1 MQEMREGLSQH
12 EVLEVFRKQ
21 PERTFRIR
29 DLVRELGL
37 RSSQAHELKHVLN
50 DLSKRRKIRESKK
63 SHFTLSSQRRP
74 GKETDRRTWH
84 KGGKVKSRMTA
95 GHKAPRE
102 QRAAPAVSKPA
113 PSNIVTGRLVGHR
126 DGYGFVVPDK
136 PLEGTDQDI
145 FIPPDATGPALHGDR
160 VEVQVVRS
168 RPDWRT
174 QFSRNAKPSTRVEG
188 RILRVAER
196 AQKTVVGEFRIGAR
210 SNYVVPFERRIP
222 HEILIPRGQEWPAAE
237 RARHRQFGG
246 ESEGRRG
253 RRAKQKADSR
263 ALDGMIVDVELT
275 EFPRPGVQPGG
286 RVIEILG
293 RRDEFGVDVEIMI
306 RKHHLPHRFPEE
318 VLAEAEDTP
327 QFISESEHQHR
338 RDFRSLPVVTI
349 DGETAKDFDDA
360 VYVERL
366 DNGHFLLQVHIADVA
381 HYVRPA
387 TALDREARLR
397 GNSVYF
403 PDRAVPMLPLELSNG
418 ICSLNP
424 YVDRLVMSALMEIDR
439 QGNTVRYE
447 ITPGII
453 HSAERMTYTA
463 VRDILAGE
471 PGACHTYQALVTNFK
486 LMEELAQILIRHRHE
501 RGSIDFDLP
510 EPEIMFDEAGHMVGV
525 TRSERNIAHRIIEEF
540 MLAANE
546 TVAGYLEHKG
556 VPSLYRV
563 HEKPDPQKVLEF
575 EEIAATFGYSLGI
588 KLPARQSLRI
598 HGRIERDPRPRLHEQ
613 LEKIG
618 LEITPRHYQ
627 HLTGRIEGKPEERI
641 LSYLMLRSLKLA
653 RYSEENLGHFALAA
667 GTYTH
672 FTSPIRRYPD
682 LVVQRVLKHV
692 LHQQKHGLARGTVPI
707 ERQARKSAAGPQTP
721 AFTAKAR
728 EHPAPVSSDELR
740 AMAIETSEAERRAQ
754 DAERELINLKKVAF
768 MAQHLGDE
776 FDALLIS
783 LTKHGFFVEL
793 IDLFV
798 EGFVSLESLEDDRY
812 VYRESLRAAVGRH
825 SNKAF
830 RLGDRIR
837 VRLDRVDATENRME
851 FSVVD

>member
-1 MQEMREGLSQH
+1 MREGLSQH

-21 PERTFRIR
+21 PEKTFHIR
-29 DLVRELGL
+29 ELVRELGL

-63 SHFTLSSQRRP
+63 SQFTLSPQPRH
-74 GKETDRRTWH
+74 GKETDQRTWR
-84 KGGKVKSRMTA
+84 KGRQVETRTA
-95 GHKAPRE
+95 AGR
-102 QRAAPAVSKPA
+102 KPA
-113 PSNIVTGRLVGHR
+113 REERTPSPPPKAAASNIVTGRLVGHR
-126 DGYGFVVPDK
+126 DGYGFVVPDH

-145 FIPPDATGPALHGDR
+145 FIPPGAMGPALHGDR

-174 QFSRNAKPSTRVEG
+174 RFSRNAKPSTRVEG
-188 RILRVAER
+188 RILRVADR
-196 AQKTVVGEFRIGAR
+196 AHKTVVGEFHVGSR

-222 HEILIPRGQEWPAAE
+222 HEIIIPPGQEWPPAE
-237 RARHRQFGG
+237 RTRHRQYGG
-246 ESEGRRG
+246 ESEGKRG
-253 RRAKQKADSR
+253 RRARQKAGSR
-263 ALDGMIVDVELT
+263 ELDGMIVDVELT
-275 EFPRPGVQPGG
+275 EFPRPGMQPGG

-318 VLAEAEDTP
+318 VLAEAEDAP
-327 QFISESEHQHR
+327 QFISESEHQRR

-366 DNGHFLLQVHIADVA
+366 DNGHYLLEVHIADVA

-387 TALDREARLR
+387 MALDREARLR

-471 PGACHTYQALVTNFK
+471 PGACHTYRALVPNFK

-510 EPEIMFDEAGHMVGV
+510 EPEIKFDEAGHMVGV

-546 TVAGYLEHKG
+546 TVAGYLEG
-556 VPSLYRV
+556 NEIPSLYRV
-563 HEKPDPQKVLEF
+563 HEKPNPQKVLDF

-588 KLPARQSLRI
+588 KLPARQSLRV
-598 HGRIERDPRPRLHEQ
+598 HGRAERDQRPKLHEQ
-613 LEKIG
+613 LEKID

-627 HLTGRIEGKPEERI
+627 HLTARIEGKPEERI
-641 LSYLMLRSLKLA
+641 LSYLMLRSLKQA

-682 LVVQRVLKHV
+682 LIVHRILKYLLQQEKQGHAGGKVAAQGRV
-692 LHQQKHGLARGTVPI
+692 
-707 ERQARKSAAGPQTP
+707 RKSATASRNLPTSASKAGGD
-721 AFTAKAR
+721 
-728 EHPAPVSSDELR
+728 PAPPSPDELR

-812 VYRESLRAAVGRH
+812 IYRESLRAAVGRR
-825 SNKAF
+825 SNKAY

-837 VRLDRVDATENRME
+837 VRLDRVDPTENRME
-851 FSVVD
+851 FSVAD

>member
-1 MQEMREGLSQH
+1 MREGLSQH
-12 EVLEVFRKQ
+12 DVLTVFRKQ

-29 DLVRELGL
+29 ELVRELGL

-50 DLSKRRKIRESKK
+50 DLSKRHKIRESAK
-63 SHFTLSSQRRP
+63 SHFTLSPQRRQ
-74 GKETDRRTWH
+74 GKGTDQRTWR
-84 KGGKVKSRMTA
+84 KGGKVETRTA
-95 GHKAPRE
+95 TGPKHDRE
-102 QRAAPAVSKPA
+102 ERTSTAMPRAAA
-113 PSNIVTGRLVGHR
+113 SNIVTGRLVGHR

-145 FIPPDATGPALHGDR
+145 FIPPGATGPALHGDR
-160 VEVQVVRS
+160 VEVQVVLS

-174 QFSRNAKPSTRVEG
+174 RFPRSAKPSTRVEG

-196 AQKTVVGEFRIGAR
+196 TQKTVVGVFRIGPR
-210 SNYVVPFERRIP
+210 FNCVVPFERRIP
-222 HEILIPRGQEWPAAE
+222 HEIIIPPGQERPPAE
-237 RARHRQFGG
+237 RTRHRQYGG
-246 ESEGRRG
+246 ESEGKRG
-253 RRAKQKADSR
+253 RRAKQKATSQD
-263 ALDGMIVDVELT
+263 LDGMIVDVELT
-275 EFPRPGVQPGG
+275 EFPRPGVQPRG

-318 VLAEAEDTP
+318 VLAEAEDAP
-327 QFISESEHQHR
+327 QFISESEHEHR

-366 DNGHFLLQVHIADVA
+366 DNGHYLLQVHIADVA
-381 HYVRPA
+381 HYVRAA

-439 QGNTVRYE
+439 QGNRVRYE
-447 ITPGII
+447 INPGII

-471 PGACHTYQALVTNFK
+471 PGACDTYRALVPNFK

-510 EPEIMFDEAGHMVGV
+510 EPEIKFDEAGHMVGV

-546 TVAGYLEHKG
+546 TVAGHLENQG

-563 HEKPDPQKVLEF
+563 HEKPNPQKVLEF

-588 KLPARQSLRI
+588 KLPALQSVRVR
-598 HGRIERDPRPRLHEQ
+598 GRVERDQRPRLHEQ
-613 LEKIG
+613 LEKID

-627 HLTGRIEGKPEERI
+627 RLTARIEGKPEERI
-641 LSYLMLRSLKLA
+641 LSYLMLRSLKQA

-672 FTSPIRRYPD
+672 FTSPIRRYAD
-682 LVVQRVLKHV
+682 LIVHRILKYVL
-692 LHQQKHGLARGTVPI
+692 QQEKQGQARGTV
-707 ERQARKSAAGPQTP
+707 AAGRQTTP
-721 AFTAKAR
+721 LTSKAG
-728 EHPAPVSSDELR
+728 EHPAPPSPDELR

-812 VYRESLRAAVGRH
+812 VYRESLRAAVGRRG
-825 SNKAF
+825 NKAY
-830 RLGDRIR
+830 RLGDRVR
-837 VRLDRVDATENRME
+837 VRLDRVDPTENRMD
-851 FSVVD
+851 FSVVG

>member
-1 MQEMREGLSQH
+1 MREGLSQH

-29 DLVRELGL
+29 ELVRELGL

-63 SHFTLSSQRRP
+63 SQFSLAPQRRP
-74 GKETDRRTWH
+74 GTQSEKGTWR
-84 KGGKVKSRMTA
+84 KSKKVESHVAA
-95 GHKAPRE
+95 GRKQPRE
-102 QRAAPAVSKPA
+102 RRAAPSVSKQA
-113 PSNIVTGRLVGHR
+113 HNNIVAGRLVGHR

-145 FIPPDATGPALHGDR
+145 FIPPGAMGPALHGDR

-174 QFSRNAKPSTRVEG
+174 RFSRSAKPSTRVEG

-196 AQKTVVGEFRIGAR
+196 AQKTVVGEFRIGPR
-210 SNYVVPFERRIP
+210 CNHVVPFERRIP
-222 HEILIPRGQEWPAAE
+222 HEILIPRGQEWPPAD

-246 ESEGRRG
+246 ESEGKRG
-253 RRAKQKADSR
+253 RRAKRKADSR
-263 ALDGMIVDVELT
+263 EMDGLIVDVELT
-275 EFPRPGVQPGG
+275 EFPRPGIQPRG

-293 RRDEFGVDVEIMI
+293 GRDEFGVDVEIMI

-318 VLAEAEDTP
+318 VLAEAEDAP
-327 QFISESEHQHR
+327 QFISEAEHQHR
-338 RDFRSLPVVTI
+338 RDFRTLPVVTI

-366 DNGHFLLQVHIADVA
+366 DTGHFMLQVHIADVA

-447 ITPGII
+447 ITPGMI

-471 PGACHTYQALVTNFK
+471 PGACHTYQSLVPNCK
-486 LMEELAQILIRHRHE
+486 LMEELAQILIRHRRE

-510 EPEIMFDEAGHMVGV
+510 EPEIKFDEAGHMVGV

-546 TVAGYLEHKG
+546 TVAGYLEHVV

-575 EEIAATFGYSLGI
+575 EEIASTFGYSLGI

-598 HGRIERDPRPRLHEQ
+598 YGRAPHEQLPKLHEQ
-613 LEKIG
+613 LEKID
-618 LEITPRHYQ
+618 LEISPHHYQ
-627 HLTGRIEGKPEERI
+627 RLAGRIEGKPEERI
-641 LSYLMLRSLKLA
+641 LSYLMLRSLKQA

-682 LVVQRVLKHV
+682 LIVHRVLKQV
-692 LHQQKHGLARGTVPI
+692 LGEQKRGYAGGTVPI
-707 ERQARKSAAGPQTP
+707 EGLTRKSASAVRQAPN
-721 AFTAKAR
+721 FTSKAR
-728 EHPAPVSSDELR
+728 SQPVPVSPDELR
-740 AMAIETSEAERRAQ
+740 ALAIETSEAERRAE

-798 EGFVSLESLEDDRY
+798 EGFVSLESLDDDRY
-812 VYRESLRAAVGRH
+812 VYRESLRAAVGRS
-825 SNKAF
+825 SNKAY

-837 VRLDRVDATENRME
+837 VRLDRVDPTENRME

>member
-1 MQEMREGLSQH
+1 MREGLSQH
-12 EVLEVFRKQ
+12 EVLEVLRKQ

-29 DLVRELGL
+29 ELVRELGL

-50 DLSKRRKIRESKK
+50 DLSRQRKIRESKK
-63 SHFTLSSQRRP
+63 SHFMLAPQRRHGQGTDQQTWRK
-74 GKETDRRTWH
+74 GKKVESRTSDRRERAREE
-84 KGGKVKSRMTA
+84 RMPSPT
-95 GHKAPRE
+95 P
-102 QRAAPAVSKPA
+102 KPG
-113 PSNIVTGRLVGHR
+113 PDNIVSGRLVGHR
-126 DGYGFVVPDK
+126 DGYGFVVPDH
-136 PLEGTDQDI
+136 PLEGSDQDI
-145 FIPPDATGPALHGDR
+145 FVPPGAMGPALHGDR

-174 QFSRNAKPSTRVEG
+174 RFSRNAKPSTRVEG
-188 RILRVAER
+188 RVLRVAER
-196 AQKTVVGEFRIGAR
+196 AQKTVVGEFHVGSR

-222 HEILIPRGQEWPAAE
+222 HEIMIPPGQELPPAE
-237 RARHRQFGG
+237 RARNRQYGG
-246 ESEGRRG
+246 ESEGKRG
-253 RRAKQKADSR
+253 RRARQKAGSR
-263 ALDGMIVDVELT
+263 ELDGMIVDVELT
-275 EFPRPGVQPGG
+275 EFPRPGVQPRG

-366 DNGHFLLQVHIADVA
+366 DNGHYLLQVHIADVA

-403 PDRAVPMLPLELSNG
+403 PDRAVPLLPLELSNG

-471 PGACHTYQALVTNFK
+471 PGTCQTYRTLVPNFK

-510 EPEIMFDEAGHMVGV
+510 EPEIKFDDAGHMVGV

-546 TVAGYLEHKG
+546 TVAGYLEHMG
-556 VPSLYRV
+556 MPSLYRV
-563 HEKPDPQKVLEF
+563 HEKPDPKKVLDF
-575 EEIAATFGYSLGI
+575 EEIASTFGYSLGI
-588 KLPARQSLRI
+588 KLPARQSMRV
-598 HGRIERDPRPRLHEQ
+598 HGRVERDQRQRLHEQ
-613 LEKIG
+613 LEKID

-627 HLTGRIEGKPEERI
+627 RLTERIEGRPEERI
-641 LSYLMLRSLKLA
+641 LSYLMLRSLKQA

-667 GTYTH
+667 ETYTH

-682 LVVQRVLKHV
+682 LVVHRILKYI
-692 LHQQKHGLARGTVPI
+692 LQQEKQGHPGGNVAQARG
-707 ERQARKSAAGPQTP
+707 RKSPTPSRKLPISASKAG
-721 AFTAKAR
+721 
-728 EHPAPVSSDELR
+728 EHAVPPSPDELR

-798 EGFVSLESLEDDRY
+798 EGFVSLESLEVDRY
-812 VYRESLRAAVGRH
+812 VYRESLRAAVGRR
-825 SNKAF
+825 SNKAY
-830 RLGDRIR
+830 RLGERIR
-837 VRLDRVDATENRME
+837 VRLDRVDPLENRME
-851 FSVVD
+851 FSVAG

>member
-1 MQEMREGLSQH
+1 MREGLSQH

-21 PERTFRIR
+21 PDRTFRIR
-29 DLVRELGL
+29 ELVRELGL

-63 SHFTLSSQRRP
+63 SHFSLALQLQP
-74 GKETDRRTWH
+74 GKKSQKESWH
-84 KGGKVKSRMTA
+84 KGEKVE
-95 GHKAPRE
+95 PRVAADRKRTSE
-102 QRAAPAVSKPA
+102 HRAAPSISRQVA
-113 PSNIVTGRLVGHR
+113 SNVVTGRLVCHR
-126 DGYGFVVPDK
+126 DGYGFVVTDK

-145 FIPPDATGPALHGDR
+145 FIPPGAMGPALHGDR

-168 RPDWRT
+168 RPDYRT
-174 QFSRNAKPSTRVEG
+174 RFSRSSKPSTRVEG

-196 AQKTVVGEFRIGAR
+196 AQKTVVGEFHIATR

-222 HEILIPRGQEWPAAE
+222 HEILIPRGQEWPAGA

-246 ESEGRRG
+246 ESEGKRG
-253 RRAKQKADSR
+253 QRAKRKAETR
-263 ALDGMIVDVELT
+263 ELDGMIVDVELT
-275 EFPRPGVQPGG
+275 EFPRSGVQPRG

-318 VLAEAEDTP
+318 VLAEAEGAP
-327 QFISESEHQHR
+327 QFISEGEHRHR
-338 RDFRSLPVVTI
+338 RDFRALPVVTI

-360 VYVERL
+360 VYVEQL

-439 QGNTVRYE
+439 QGNTIRYE
-447 ITPGII
+447 ITPGVI
-453 HSAERMTYTA
+453 HSAERMTYTV

-471 PGACHTYQALVTNFK
+471 PGACHTYQALVSNFK
-486 LMEELAQILIRHRHE
+486 LMEELAQILIRHRRK

-510 EPEIMFDEAGHMVGV
+510 EPEIKFDEAGHMVGV
-525 TRSERNIAHRIIEEF
+525 TRSERNVAHRIIEEF

-546 TVAGYLEHKG
+546 TVAGYLEHVG
-556 VPSLYRV
+556 IPSLYRV

-588 KLPARQSLRI
+588 KLPERQGLRVR
-598 HGRIERDPRPRLHEQ
+598 GRDKRDQRPKLHEQ
-613 LEKIG
+613 LEKID
-618 LEITPRHYQ
+618 LEISPHHYQ
-627 HLTGRIEGKPEERI
+627 RLTGRIEGKPEERI
-641 LSYLMLRSLKLA
+641 LSYLMLRSLKQA

-667 GTYTH
+667 ETYTH

-682 LVVQRVLKHV
+682 LIVHRVLKHV
-692 LHQQKHGLARGTVPI
+692 LHQQKHGHAGGTLPI
-707 ERQARKSAAGPQTP
+707 EGRVRKSAVAVRQHLDTKSRSGSQPL
-721 AFTAKAR
+721 
-728 EHPAPVSSDELR
+728 PVSPDELKT
-740 AMAIETSEAERRAQ
+740 MAIEASEAERRAQ
-754 DAERELINLKKVAF
+754 DAERELINMKKVAF
-768 MAQHLGDE
+768 MAQHLGDD

-798 EGFVSLESLEDDRY
+798 EGFVSFESLEDDRY
-812 VYRESLRAAVGRH
+812 IYRESLRAAVGRR
-825 SNKAF
+825 SNKAY

-837 VRLDRVDATENRME
+837 VRLDRVDPTENRME
-851 FSVVD
+851 FSVVG

>member
-1 MQEMREGLSQH
+1 MREGLSQH
-12 EVLEVFRKQ
+12 EVLELFRKQ

-29 DLVRELGL
+29 ELVRELGL
-37 RSSQAHELKHVLN
+37 RSSQARELRHVLN
-50 DLSKRRKIRESKK
+50 DLSKGHKIRESKK
-63 SHFTLSSQRRP
+63 GHFSLASPRHAGKNSKGEIWQKRKTMEPHPAIDRQRSR
-74 GKETDRRTWH
+74 DRR
-84 KGGKVKSRMTA
+84 S
-95 GHKAPRE
+95 AP
-102 QRAAPAVSKPA
+102 PVSNEA
-113 PSNIVTGRLVGHR
+113 HGNIVRGRLVGHR
-126 DGYGFVVPDK
+126 DGYGFVVPDR
-136 PLEGTDQDI
+136 PLQGTDQDI
-145 FIPPDATGPALHGDR
+145 FIPPGAMGPALHGDL

-174 QFSRNAKPSTRVEG
+174 RFSRNAKSSTRVEG
-188 RILRVAER
+188 RVLRVAER
-196 AQKTVVGEFRIGAR
+196 AQKTIVGEFHIGSR

-222 HEILIPRGQEWPAAE
+222 CEIIIPPSQERPPAE

-246 ESEGRRG
+246 ESQGRQG
-253 RRAKQKADSR
+253 RRAKPKA
-263 ALDGMIVDVELT
+263 ADGEIDGVIVDVELI
-275 EFPRPGVQPGG
+275 EFPRPGVQPRG
-286 RVIEILG
+286 RVIEVLG

-306 RKHHLPHRFPEE
+306 RKHHLPHRFPAEA
-318 VLAEAEDTP
+318 LAEAEDTQ
-327 QFISESEHQHR
+327 QFISESERQHR
-338 RDFRSLPVVTI
+338 RDFRSLPIVTI

-366 DNGHFLLQVHIADVA
+366 DNGHYLLQVHIADVA

-418 ICSLNP
+418 VCSLNP
-424 YVDRLVMSALMEIDR
+424 YVDRLVMSALMEIDP
-439 QGNTVRYE
+439 QGTTVRYE

-453 HSAERMTYTA
+453 HSTERMTYTA
-463 VRDILAGE
+463 VRDILAGD
-471 PGACHTYQALVTNFK
+471 PGASHTYRTLVPNFK
-486 LMEELAQILIRHRHE
+486 LMEELAQILIWRRHE

-510 EPEIMFDEAGHMVGV
+510 EPEITFDEAGHMVGV

-546 TVAGYLEHKG
+546 TVAGHLERNG
-556 VPSLYRV
+556 ASTLYRV
-563 HEKPDPQKVLEF
+563 HERPDPQKVLEF
-575 EEIAATFGYSLGI
+575 EEIAATFGYSLGV
-588 KLPARQSLRI
+588 KLPARQSFRV
-598 HGRIERDPRPRLHEQ
+598 HGRVERDQRPRLHEQ
-613 LEKIG
+613 LEKID
-618 LEITPRHYQ
+618 LEVTPRHYQ
-627 HLTGRIEGKPEERI
+627 RLTARIEGKPEERI
-641 LSYLMLRSLKLA
+641 LSYLMLRSLKQA

-682 LVVQRVLKHV
+682 LVVHRILKDI
-692 LHQQKHGLARGTVPI
+692 LHRGMQGRARGNAAV
-707 ERQARKSAAGPQTP
+707 EGHARKSDSNGRHAINLTPKSGERAATP
-721 AFTAKAR
+721 
-728 EHPAPVSSDELR
+728 SLDELR
-740 AMAIETSEAERRAQ
+740 AMAIESSEAERRAQ

-798 EGFVSLESLEDDRY
+798 EAFVSLESLEDDRY
-812 VYRESLRAAVGRH
+812 VYRESLRAAVGRR
-825 SNKAF
+825 SNKAY